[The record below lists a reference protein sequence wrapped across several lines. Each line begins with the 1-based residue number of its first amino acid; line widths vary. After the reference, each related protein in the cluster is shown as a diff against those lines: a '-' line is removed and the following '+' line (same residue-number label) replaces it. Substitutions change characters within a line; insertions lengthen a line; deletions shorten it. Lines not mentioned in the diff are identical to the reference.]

1 MNDSR
6 FFNEKTSMK
15 QYLFLLIVLLFAG
28 DLYAQNQDTGSGMD
42 FLNIG
47 PSSRLLSLNEAT
59 TATPTGSS
67 AIYSNPALL
76 VLEKSSSIDFNYT
89 LWIADVNNQF
99 ASVNLLR
106 ETYAIGFG
114 VYNSRSDGF
123 QARDQPGPSQG
134 DFSISYLSLT
144 ASAAYKMGPFSAG
157 ITAHYLREEVFQFRA
172 NGYAFTTGIT
182 GSFFDERV
190 RVGTVL
196 QNIGEME
203 ELDNMSSGLPA
214 TFKVGWMAN
223 LIEFTTPGQNDLP
236 VLLSLHTDYIIPIIE
251 VSTTDFIDQE
261 QGKNFLVVALSAD
274 VADLFYL
281 QGGYKWGPTERPFS
295 FGLGMS
301 IDPIRVNYAMTPFR
315 TGFGTSH
322 SIGLQFYF

>member
-1 MNDSR
+1 
-6 FFNEKTSMK
+6 MK
-15 QYLFLLIVLLFAG
+15 QYLILLIFLFCAGNLFA
-28 DLYAQNQDTGSGMD
+28 QSQDTGSGMD

-47 PSSRLLSLNEAT
+47 PSSRLLSLSEAT

-76 VLEKSSSIDFNYT
+76 ILETSSSVDFSYT
-89 LWIADVNNQF
+89 LWIADVKNQF

-106 ETYAIGFG
+106 DSYAIGFG

-134 DFSISYLSLT
+134 DFSISYLSL
-144 ASAAYKMGPFSAG
+144 AVSAAYNMGPFSAG

-182 GSFFDERV
+182 GSFFNERV

-203 ELDNMSSGLPA
+203 ELDNVSTDLPS
-214 TFKVGWMAN
+214 TFKAGLMAD
-223 LIEFTTPGQNDLP
+223 LIEFTTPGRNDLP
-236 VLLSLHTDYIIPIIE
+236 VLLSLHADYIVPLND
-251 VSTTDFIDQE
+251 VLSTDFIDQNE
-261 QGKNFLVVALSAD
+261 GRNFLAVAISAD

-281 QGGYKWGPTERPFS
+281 QTGYKWGPTERPLS
-295 FGLGMS
+295 FGLGIV
-301 IDPIRVNYAMTPFR
+301 IDPVRVNYALVPFQ

-322 SIGLQFYF
+322 SIGLQYYF

>member
-1 MNDSR
+1 
-6 FFNEKTSMK
+6 MK
-15 QYLFLLIVLLFAG
+15 QYVLSLILLFFAV
-28 DLYAQNQDTGSGMD
+28 DLLAQNQDTGSGMD

-76 VLEKSSSIDFNYT
+76 VLERSSSVDFNYT
-89 LWIADVNNQF
+89 LWVADVNNQF

-106 ETYAIGFG
+106 DSYAIGFG

-134 DFSISYLSLT
+134 AFSISYLSLA
-144 ASAAYKMGPFSAG
+144 ASAAYKVGLFSAG

-172 NGYAFTTGIT
+172 NGYAITTGVT
-182 GSFFDERV
+182 GVFLDERV
-190 RVGTVL
+190 RVGTVF
-196 QNIGEME
+196 QNIGEMD
-203 ELDNMSSGLPA
+203 ELDNVSTELPA
-214 TFKVGWMAN
+214 TFKTGVMAD
-223 LIEFTTPGQNDLP
+223 LIEFSTPGQNDLP
-236 VLLSLHTDYIIPIIE
+236 VLLSIHADYIIPLKE
-251 VSTTDFIDQE
+251 NYTTDFIDQE
-261 QGKNFLVVALSAD
+261 EGNNFLAVAISAD
-274 VADLFYL
+274 VADLIYL
-281 QGGYKWGPTERPFS
+281 QSGYKWGPTERPFS
-295 FGLGMS
+295 FGLGIA
-301 IDPIRVNYAMTPFR
+301 IDPVRVNYSLIPFR

>member
-1 MNDSR
+1 
-6 FFNEKTSMK
+6 
-15 QYLFLLIVLLFAG
+15 
-28 DLYAQNQDTGSGMD
+28 MD

-76 VLEKSSSIDFNYT
+76 VLETSSSVDFNYT
-89 LWIADVNNQF
+89 LWIADVTNQF

-106 ETYAIGFG
+106 DSYAIGFG

-123 QARDQPGPSQG
+123 QAQNQPGPSQG
-134 DFSISYLSLT
+134 EFSISYLSLT
-144 ASAAYKMGPFSAG
+144 ASAAYKLGPLSAG
-157 ITAHYLREEVFQFRA
+157 ITTHYLREEVFQFRA

-182 GSFFDERV
+182 GSILDERV
-190 RVGTVL
+190 RMGAVL

-203 ELDNMSSGLPA
+203 ELDNVSTELPA
-214 TFKVGWMAN
+214 TFKVGLMAN
-223 LIEFTTPGQNDLP
+223 LIELTTPGKNDLP
-236 VLLSLHTDYIIPIIE
+236 ILLSLHTDYIIPLKE
-251 VSTTDFIDQE
+251 VSTTDFLE
-261 QGKNFLVVALSAD
+261 QDKGNNFLAVAISAD

-281 QGGYKWGPTERPFS
+281 QTGYKWGPTERPLS

-301 IDPIRVNYAMTPFR
+301 IDPIRVNYALVPFR

>member
-1 MNDSR
+1 
-6 FFNEKTSMK
+6 MK
-15 QYLFLLIVLLFAG
+15 QYLILLILLFCAG
-28 DLYAQNQDTGSGMD
+28 NLFAQSQDTGSGMD

-47 PSSRLLSLNEAT
+47 PSSTLLSLSEAT
-59 TATPTGSS
+59 SATPTGSS

-76 VLEKSSSIDFNYT
+76 ILEASSSVDFSYT
-89 LWIADVNNQF
+89 LWIADVKNQF

-106 ETYAIGFG
+106 DSYAIGFG

-144 ASAAYKMGPFSAG
+144 ASAAYKVGSVSAG

-182 GSFFDERV
+182 GSLFDERI
-190 RVGTVL
+190 RLGTVF
-196 QNIGEME
+196 QNIGKME
-203 ELDNMSSGLPA
+203 ELDNVSTDLPS
-214 TFKVGWMAN
+214 TFKAGLMAD
-223 LIEFTTPGQNDLP
+223 LIEFTTPGRNDLP
-236 VLLSLHTDYIIPIIE
+236 VLLSLHADYIVPLND
-251 VSTTDFIDQE
+251 VSSTDFIDQNE
-261 QGKNFLVVALSAD
+261 GRNFLAVAISAD

-281 QGGYKWGPTERPFS
+281 QTGYKWGPTERPLS
-295 FGLGMS
+295 FGLGIV
-301 IDPIRVNYAMTPFR
+301 IDPVRVNYALVPFQ

-322 SIGLQFYF
+322 SIGLQYYF